1 MGQNAWVSISSS
13 DYEANRWRE
22 NTISSFLSCI
32 QAGATFIEFDVQCTS
47 DGVPVVWHDNYMVFG
62 DSANPSSLPISQ
74 LSLAEFKSL
83 APIRSSSSFSAPSFN
98 CTLDDGDEDEDM
110 DMALAGA
117 SPQSTISS
125 ISITTTSTCTNII
138 HSSSSL
144 SYPTFLMRQGR
155 NDLPALP
162 GDPSLRQWQVQ
173 QEDDLPTLKEVFE
186 AMPAAVA
193 FDIEIKMTT
202 PPHVA
207 QTCAEEVDRVVT
219 AILAAVD
226 AAEADWPTSNHNGG
240 GRMIVY
246 SSFDPEVCLEVRKR
260 RPEACIMFLSD
271 CGEHPYVD
279 DRRNSAGAA
288 IEFACNAGLQGVIL
302 ESTVVKSDPGV
313 VRVAGEK
320 GLRVMTYG
328 TLNDD
333 EEWVGV
339 QGLLGVCGV
348 IVDDVERVVK
358 AMR

>member
-1 MGQNAWVSISSS
+1 
-13 DYEANRWRE
+13 
-22 NTISSFLSCI
+22 
-32 QAGATFIEFDVQCTS
+32 
-47 DGVPVVWHDNYMVFG
+47 
-62 DSANPSSLPISQ
+62 
-74 LSLAEFKSL
+74 
-83 APIRSSSSFSAPSFN
+83 
-98 CTLDDGDEDEDM
+98 
-110 DMALAGA
+110 
-117 SPQSTISS
+117 
-125 ISITTTSTCTNII
+125 
-138 HSSSSL
+138 
-144 SYPTFLMRQGR
+144 MRQGR

-162 GDPSLRQWQVQ
+162 GDPSLRQWQAQ

-207 QTCAEEVDRVVT
+207 QTSAEEVDRVVT

-226 AAEADWPTSNHNGG
+226 AAEADWPTGRSNNNNNNNGG
-240 GRMIVY
+240 GGDGGRVILY

-260 RPEACIMFLSD
+260 CPEACIMFLSD

-288 IEFACNAGLQGVIL
+288 IEFAYAAGLQGVIL
-302 ESTVVKSDPGV
+302 ESTVVKSDPVV

-328 TLNDD
+328 MLNDD

-339 QGLLGVCGV
+339 QGQLGVCGV